1 MTLETL
7 PVGTESFSES
17 ESRCSDAKDEI
28 DCIGSLESTPLLKVS
43 TSKYE
48 SPSTKTARSPI
59 FPKINDMPR
68 YYDIKIFDVKLNA
81 KLQGMEISD
90 LVEQTIATWSV
101 ERPDLD
107 FTAMSTALKVNLLV
121 TKQLELTNQHMLE
134 LGVTL
139 GEFDVLATLRRHGK
153 NGVLMPTE
161 IAVFAMITPSGLT
174 NRLSRLEKMGHIVR
188 LSDPNDRRISLVRI
202 TAKGRRIAD
211 LGIEFAAHHSADI
224 LDGVKPADL
233 AAFTRVINQLILNI
247 EDQKPS
253 TASTLRSLRH
263 RHRR

>member
-1 MTLETL
+1 MTFETL
-7 PVGTESFSES
+7 PVGFESFNEA
-17 ESRCSDAKDEI
+17 ESRCSDEKDAI
-28 DCIGSLESTPLLKVS
+28 DFIGSLESTPLLKVS

-48 SPSTKTARSPI
+48 SPSTKIARSPI

-68 YYDIKIFDVKLNA
+68 YYGIKIFDVKLNA
-81 KLQGMEISD
+81 MLQGMEIAD
-90 LVEQTIATWSV
+90 LVEQTVATWSV

-107 FTAMSTALKVNLLV
+107 FTAMSIALKVNLLV
-121 TKQLELTNQHMLE
+121 TKQLELTNQYMLG

-174 NRLSRLEKMGHIVR
+174 HRLSRLEKMGHIVR

-211 LGIEFAAHHSADI
+211 LGIEFAAQHSTDI

-233 AAFTRVINQLILNI
+233 GAFTRVIDQLIQNVEELTSSSS
-247 EDQKPS
+247 QTFATTK
-253 TASTLRSLRH
+253 
-263 RHRR
+263 

>member
-1 MTLETL
+1 M
-7 PVGTESFSES
+7 
-17 ESRCSDAKDEI
+17 K
-28 DCIGSLESTPLLKVS
+28 
-43 TSKYE
+43 
-48 SPSTKTARSPI
+48 
-59 FPKINDMPR
+59 
-68 YYDIKIFDVKLNA
+68 
-81 KLQGMEISD
+81 ISD
-90 LVEQTIATWSV
+90 LVEQTVATWSV
-101 ERPDLD
+101 ERPDID

-202 TAKGRRIAD
+202 TAKGRRIAA

>member
-1 MTLETL
+1 
-7 PVGTESFSES
+7 
-17 ESRCSDAKDEI
+17 
-28 DCIGSLESTPLLKVS
+28 
-43 TSKYE
+43 
-48 SPSTKTARSPI
+48 
-59 FPKINDMPR
+59 MPR

-81 KLQGMEISD
+81 MLQGMEIAD
-90 LVEQTIATWSV
+90 LVEQTVATWSV
-101 ERPDLD
+101 ERPDLN

-121 TKQLELTNQHMLE
+121 TKQLELTNQYMLG

-174 NRLSRLEKMGHIVR
+174 HRLSRLEKMGHIVR

-211 LGIEFAAHHSADI
+211 LGIEFAAQHSTDI

-233 AAFTRVINQLILNI
+233 AAFTRVIDQLIQNVEELTSSSS
-247 EDQKPS
+247 QTFAPTK
-253 TASTLRSLRH
+253 
-263 RHRR
+263 

>member
-1 MTLETL
+1 
-7 PVGTESFSES
+7 
-17 ESRCSDAKDEI
+17 
-28 DCIGSLESTPLLKVS
+28 
-43 TSKYE
+43 
-48 SPSTKTARSPI
+48 
-59 FPKINDMPR
+59 MPR

-81 KLQGMEISD
+81 MLQGMEIAD
-90 LVEQTIATWSV
+90 LVEQTVATWSV
-101 ERPDLD
+101 ERPDLN

-121 TKQLELTNQHMLE
+121 TKQLELTNQYMLG

-174 NRLSRLEKMGHIVR
+174 HRLSRLEKMGHIVR

-211 LGIEFAAHHSADI
+211 LGIEFAAQHSTDI

-233 AAFTRVINQLILNI
+233 AAFTRVIDQLIQNV
-247 EDQKPS
+247 EDLTSSSSQTFAPTK
-253 TASTLRSLRH
+253 
-263 RHRR
+263 

>member
-1 MTLETL
+1 M
-7 PVGTESFSES
+7 F
-17 ESRCSDAKDEI
+17 
-28 DCIGSLESTPLLKVS
+28 
-43 TSKYE
+43 
-48 SPSTKTARSPI
+48 
-59 FPKINDMPR
+59 
-68 YYDIKIFDVKLNA
+68 
-81 KLQGMEISD
+81 QGMEISD
-90 LVEQTIATWSV
+90 LVEQTVATWSA
-101 ERPDLD
+101 ERPDID
-107 FTAMSTALKVNLLV
+107 FTAMSTALKINLLV
-121 TKQLELTNQHMLE
+121 TKQLEITNQHMLE

-211 LGIEFAAHHSADI
+211 LGIEFAAQHSTDI

-233 AAFTRVINQLILNI
+233 AAFTRVIDQLIQNVEEQTSSAVQTGI
-247 EDQKPS
+247 SSK
-253 TASTLRSLRH
+253 
-263 RHRR
+263 

>member
-1 MTLETL
+1 M
-7 PVGTESFSES
+7 S
-17 ESRCSDAKDEI
+17 
-28 DCIGSLESTPLLKVS
+28 
-43 TSKYE
+43 
-48 SPSTKTARSPI
+48 I
-59 FPKINDMPR
+59 FPKTNDIPR
-68 YYDIKIFDVKLNA
+68 YYDIKIFDVKLHA
-81 KLQGMEISD
+81 MLQCMEISD
-90 LVEQTIATWSV
+90 LVEQTVATWSV
-101 ERPDLD
+101 ERPDID

-188 LSDPNDRRISLVRI
+188 LNDPNDRRISLVRI

-211 LGIEFAAHHSADI
+211 LGIEFAAHYSADI

>member
-1 MTLETL
+1 M
-7 PVGTESFSES
+7 FQ
-17 ESRCSDAKDEI
+17 C
-28 DCIGSLESTPLLKVS
+28 
-43 TSKYE
+43 
-48 SPSTKTARSPI
+48 
-59 FPKINDMPR
+59 
-68 YYDIKIFDVKLNA
+68 
-81 KLQGMEISD
+81 MEISD
-90 LVEQTIATWSV
+90 LVEQTVATWSV
-101 ERPDLD
+101 ERPDID

-134 LGVTL
+134 IGVTL
-139 GEFDVLATLRRHGK
+139 GEFDVLAALRRHGK
-153 NGVLMPTE
+153 NGILMPTE

-253 TASTLRSLRH
+253 TAQTSAFSK
-263 RHRR
+263 

>member
-1 MTLETL
+1 
-7 PVGTESFSES
+7 
-17 ESRCSDAKDEI
+17 
-28 DCIGSLESTPLLKVS
+28 
-43 TSKYE
+43 
-48 SPSTKTARSPI
+48 
-59 FPKINDMPR
+59 
-68 YYDIKIFDVKLNA
+68 
-81 KLQGMEISD
+81 MEIAD
-90 LVEQTIATWSV
+90 LVEQTVATWSV
-101 ERPDLD
+101 ERPDLN

-121 TKQLELTNQHMLE
+121 TKQLELTNQYMLG

-174 NRLSRLEKMGHIVR
+174 HRLSRLEKMGHIVR

-211 LGIEFAAHHSADI
+211 LGIEFAAQHSTDI

-233 AAFTRVINQLILNI
+233 AAFTRVIDQLIQNVEELTSSSS
-247 EDQKPS
+247 QTFAPTK
-253 TASTLRSLRH
+253 
-263 RHRR
+263 

>member
-1 MTLETL
+1 
-7 PVGTESFSES
+7 
-17 ESRCSDAKDEI
+17 
-28 DCIGSLESTPLLKVS
+28 
-43 TSKYE
+43 
-48 SPSTKTARSPI
+48 
-59 FPKINDMPR
+59 MPR

-81 KLQGMEISD
+81 KLQDMKISD
-90 LVEQTIATWSV
+90 LVKQTVATWSV
-101 ERPDLD
+101 ERSDID

-121 TKQLELTNQHMLE
+121 TKQLEITNQHMLN

-161 IAVFAMITPSGLT
+161 IAVLAMITPSGLT

-211 LGIEFAAHHSADI
+211 LGIEFAAQHSTDI

-233 AAFTRVINQLILNI
+233 AAFTRVI
-247 EDQKPS
+247 DQFIQNVEEQTS
-253 TASTLRSLRH
+253 SAVQTGASSK
-263 RHRR
+263 

>member
-1 MTLETL
+1 MET
-7 PVGTESFSES
+7 
-17 ESRCSDAKDEI
+17 A
-28 DCIGSLESTPLLKVS
+28 
-43 TSKYE
+43 
-48 SPSTKTARSPI
+48 
-59 FPKINDMPR
+59 
-68 YYDIKIFDVKLNA
+68 
-81 KLQGMEISD
+81 D
-90 LVEQTIATWSV
+90 LVEQTVATWSV

-107 FTAMSTALKVNLLV
+107 FTAMSIALKVNLLV
-121 TKQLELTNQHMLE
+121 TKQLELTNQYMLG

-174 NRLSRLEKMGHIVR
+174 HRLSRLEKMGHIVR

-211 LGIEFAAHHSADI
+211 LGIEFAAQHSTDI

-233 AAFTRVINQLILNI
+233 GAFTRVIDQLIQNVEELTSSSS
-247 EDQKPS
+247 QTFAPTK
-253 TASTLRSLRH
+253 
-263 RHRR
+263 

>member
-1 MTLETL
+1 
-7 PVGTESFSES
+7 
-17 ESRCSDAKDEI
+17 
-28 DCIGSLESTPLLKVS
+28 
-43 TSKYE
+43 
-48 SPSTKTARSPI
+48 
-59 FPKINDMPR
+59 MPR

-81 KLQGMEISD
+81 MLLGMEIAD

-121 TKQLELTNQHMLE
+121 TKQLELTNQYMLE

-211 LGIEFAAHHSADI
+211 LGIEFAAQHSTDI

-233 AAFTRVINQLILNI
+233 AVFTRVIDQLALNVENQTS
-247 EDQKPS
+247 S
-253 TASTLRSLRH
+253 TAQTGASSK
-263 RHRR
+263 